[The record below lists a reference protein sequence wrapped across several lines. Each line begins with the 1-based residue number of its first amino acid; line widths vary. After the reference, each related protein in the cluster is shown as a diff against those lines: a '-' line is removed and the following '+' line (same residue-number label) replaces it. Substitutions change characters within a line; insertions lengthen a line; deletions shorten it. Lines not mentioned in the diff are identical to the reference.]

1 MATGLLVVCL
11 GDATRFVPYLTGLDK
26 AYEATVQLG
35 FATTTDDREG
45 EALNAPV
52 AVTAAM
58 VDLAASAM
66 LNMVGTFEQVPPRV
80 SAIKVDGR
88 RSYDRAREGEVFE
101 LPARPVTIHAL
112 NVLEA
117 GPSWLRIHVAVSKG
131 TFIRSIARDAG
142 NLAGCGGHLEAL
154 RRTTVGAVDVS
165 AATPLA
171 AIVED
176 ASVRDECLMSP
187 FSALGHLPAFA
198 LDEAGCARLRF
209 GQRPTL
215 DGSVPVPAIG
225 SIVRVVAIESGAF
238 LGLAEV
244 EATED
249 DAARLR
255 VIRLNPTGEA
265 SE

>member
-26 AYEATVQLG
+26 SYEATVQLG

-45 EALNAPV
+45 EALHEPV

-58 VDLAASAM
+58 VDQAAGAM
-66 LNMVGTFEQVPPRV
+66 RGMVGTFEQTPPRV

-112 NVLEA
+112 DVLET
-117 GPSWLRIHVAVSKG
+117 GPTWLRIHVAVSKG

-142 NLAGCGGHLEAL
+142 SVAGCGAHLQAL
-154 RRTTVGAVDVS
+154 RRTTVGAVDVG

-171 AIVED
+171 TLVED
-176 ASVRDECLMSP
+176 ASIRDAALMSP
-187 FSALGHLPAFA
+187 FSALGHLPALA

-215 DGSVPVPAIG
+215 DDRVPVPAIG
-225 SIVRVVAIESGAF
+225 SIVRVVAMESGSF

-249 DAARLR
+249 DAVRLR

-265 SE
+265 SG